1 MVTEDERRIYT
12 MFKDEY
18 KPQHLIE
25 CIKTAYQEQP
35 TASRQQII
43 PIIFNLLSADSYS
56 SSDIVKLIPQ
66 KSEYLKPN
74 QWDTLSQDDL
84 RFIHSQLLTEKD
96 LHKSLLEKNLIL
108 EIEKVLLK
116 TG

>member
-1 MVTEDERRIYT
+1 M
-12 MFKDEY
+12 
-18 KPQHLIE
+18 
-25 CIKTAYQEQP
+25 
-35 TASRQQII
+35 
-43 PIIFNLLSADSYS
+43 
-56 SSDIVKLIPQ
+56 PQ

-116 TG
+116 T

>member
-1 MVTEDERRIYT
+1 MFQQVQTWTDRNITRIT
-12 MFKDEY
+12 
-18 KPQHLIE
+18 LG
-25 CIKTAYQEQP
+25 TAH
-35 TASRQQII
+35 
-43 PIIFNLLSADSYS
+43 
-56 SSDIVKLIPQ
+56 
-66 KSEYLKPN
+66 
-74 QWDTLSQDDL
+74 DL